1 MKSVS
6 VSGSPRENVGKK
18 DAKKCRDEATVPC
31 VLYGGKDQIHF
42 VTGEKS
48 FEPILFNPGSYI
60 IKLTIGGKE
69 YDTIL
74 QDVQYHPISDKVL
87 HADFLELTKRKPV
100 IIPIPVK
107 LQGVSAGVL
116 KGGKIVTKLRKL
128 KVRAM
133 QEHLP
138 DEIIVNVEKLDIG
151 DVIKVSEMKLK
162 NVEFLDVKSTVIV
175 MVKSTRAAATEA
187 EPGATPG
194 AAPKAAAK

>member
-18 DAKKCRDEATVPC
+18 DAKKCRVENTVPC
-31 VLYGGKDQIHF
+31 VLYGGKDQLHF

-48 FEPILFNPGSYI
+48 FDPILFSPNSYI
-60 IKLTIGGKE
+60 IKLAIDGKE

-74 QDVQYHPISDKVL
+74 QDVQYHPISDKIL
-87 HADFLELTKRKPV
+87 HADFLELSPGKPV
-100 IIPIPVK
+100 IIAIPVK
-107 LQGVSAGVL
+107 LQGTSAGVL
-116 KGGKIVTKLRKL
+116 KGGKIFTKLRKL

-133 QEHLP
+133 QQNLP
-138 DEIIVNVEKLDIG
+138 DEIIVKVDDLDIG
-151 DVIKVSEMKLK
+151 GVIKVSEMKLK

-187 EPGATPG
+187 EVV
-194 AAPKAAAK
+194 AAPKLAK

>member
-18 DAKKCRDEATVPC
+18 DAKKCRVEGTVPC

-48 FEPILFNPGSYI
+48 FDPILFNPGSYI
-60 IKLTIGGKE
+60 IKLTIGGKI

-74 QDVQYHPISDKVL
+74 QDVQYHPISDKIL
-87 HADFLELTKRKPV
+87 HADFLELTPGKPV
-100 IIPIPVK
+100 IISIPVK
-107 LQGVSAGVL
+107 LVGTSAGVL
-116 KGGKIVTKLRKL
+116 KGGKIITKLRKL
-128 KVRAM
+128 KVSAM

-138 DEIIVNVEKLDIG
+138 EEISVKVDDLDIG
-151 DVIKVSEMKLK
+151 GVIKVSEMKLK

-187 EPGATPG
+187 EAAA
-194 AAPKAAAK
+194 AAPKGK

>member
-18 DAKKCRDEATVPC
+18 DAKKCRVEGTVPC
-31 VLYGGKDQIHF
+31 VLYGGKDQLHF

-48 FEPILFNPGSYI
+48 FDPILFSPGSYI
-60 IKLTIGGKE
+60 IKLTIAGKV

-74 QDVQYHPISDKVL
+74 QDVQYHPISDKIL
-87 HADFLELTKRKPV
+87 HADFLELTPGKPV
-100 IIPIPVK
+100 IIAIPVK
-107 LQGVSAGVL
+107 LQGTSAGVL
-116 KGGKIVTKLRKL
+116 KGGKIFTKLRKL

-133 QEHLP
+133 HENLP
-138 DEIIVNVEKLDIG
+138 DEIIVIVDDLDIG
-151 DVIKVSEMKLK
+151 GVIKVSEMQLE

-187 EPGATPG
+187 EIA
-194 AAPKAAAK
+194 AAPKTGK

>member
-18 DAKKCRDEATVPC
+18 DAKKCRVEGTVPC
-31 VLYGGKDQIHF
+31 VLYGGKDQLHF

-48 FEPILFNPGSYI
+48 FEPILFSPGSYI
-60 IKLTIGGKE
+60 IKLTIGGKV

-74 QDVQYHPISDKVL
+74 QDVQYHPISDKIL
-87 HADFLELTKRKPV
+87 HADFLELTPGKPV
-100 IIPIPVK
+100 IIAIPVK
-107 LQGVSAGVL
+107 LQGTSAGVL
-116 KGGKIVTKLRKL
+116 KGGKIFTKLRKL

-133 QEHLP
+133 HENLP
-138 DEIIVNVEKLDIG
+138 DEIIVIVDDLDIG
-151 DVIKVSEMKLK
+151 GVIKVSEMQLE

-187 EPGATPG
+187 EIA
-194 AAPKAAAK
+194 AAPKAGK

>member
-18 DAKKCRDEATVPC
+18 DAKKCRVENTVPC
-31 VLYGGKDQIHF
+31 VLYGGKDQLHF

-48 FEPILFNPGSYI
+48 FDPILFSPNSYI
-60 IKLTIGGKE
+60 IKLAIDGKE

-74 QDVQYHPISDKVL
+74 QDVQYHPISDKIL
-87 HADFLELTKRKPV
+87 HADFLELSPGKPV
-100 IIPIPVK
+100 IIAIPVK
-107 LQGVSAGVL
+107 LQGTSAGVL
-116 KGGKIVTKLRKL
+116 KGGKIFTKLRKL

-133 QEHLP
+133 QQNLP
-138 DEIIVNVEKLDIG
+138 DEIIVKVDDLDIG
-151 DVIKVSEMKLK
+151 GVIKVSEMKLK

-187 EPGATPG
+187 EV
-194 AAPKAAAK
+194 AAVPKVVK

>member
-18 DAKKCRDEATVPC
+18 DAKKCRVENTVPC
-31 VLYGGKDQIHF
+31 VLYGGKDQLHF

-48 FEPILFNPGSYI
+48 FDPILFSPNSYI
-60 IKLTIGGKE
+60 IKLAIDGKE

-74 QDVQYHPISDKVL
+74 QDVQYHPISDKIL
-87 HADFLELTKRKPV
+87 HADFLELSPGKPV
-100 IIPIPVK
+100 IIAIPVK
-107 LQGVSAGVL
+107 LQGTSAGVL
-116 KGGKIVTKLRKL
+116 KGGKIFTKLRKL

-133 QEHLP
+133 QQNLP
-138 DEIIVNVEKLDIG
+138 DEIIVKVDDLDIG
-151 DVIKVSEMKLK
+151 GVIKVSEMKLK

-187 EPGATPG
+187 EVV
-194 AAPKAAAK
+194 AAPNVAK